1 VAGRLA
7 YLAIALVAVALYAAN
22 LADPFV
28 GDDFD
33 LIGSFHGKPFG
44 YLVALLWSNESGE
57 AWKSWG
63 IDPALGRGYLR
74 PLKIWLLALDAR
86 VWGMH
91 AAGWHVTSTALFAA
105 CAAQILALLR
115 RALPGRPA
123 LAFAGAFAA
132 IAHPVFS
139 EVVPFVT
146 AREETL
152 SLALGLAALRAF
164 VRHRDD
170 GASPLAFFGWLALA
184 LLAKE
189 SSLAFLPLFAAH
201 DLAHGRLRPGAPLA
215 PLLRTWAPVA
225 AILAIYFGLRFVAFG
240 NFVGGSG
247 EPTWFFQSRALAY
260 YPRLFGS
267 LADPTL
273 LSFGGAPGG
282 PALAALLFGAPIA
295 AVAWAW
301 RRIPD
306 ARRRDLLFFGPL
318 WLLGSTALYTGVYF
332 ATRHHVLPVVGL
344 ALFLTVALGA
354 LLDAGVLARE
364 RRWAVALAGAA
375 ALLLVPPTI
384 LTSLE
389 WHQASRVVRDLRAEI
404 ERRTANLPDGSS
416 VLAADVPQLLLPPFY
431 FGWGLL
437 SSLRAPFSP
446 GNVAGRLH
454 VYNLQNIGLT
464 RAKVEL
470 PERYDRVL
478 QLGGTARVP
487 DWVRARYERRLE
499 RDLGLRVPQR
509 GAGDETVGRRPL

>member
-1 VAGRLA
+1 MAGRLA
-7 YLAIALVAVALYAAN
+7 YLAIALVAAALYAAN

-33 LIGSFHGKPFG
+33 LIGSFHGKGFG

-91 AAGWHVTSTALFAA
+91 AAGWHVTSTAVFAA

-115 RALPGRPA
+115 RALPDRPA

-139 EVVPFVT
+139 EVVPFTT

-164 VRHRDD
+164 VRHRED

-201 DLAHGRLRPGAPLA
+201 DLVHGRAWPGRPLGPLV
-215 PLLRTWAPVA
+215 RTWAPVA
-225 AILAIYFGLRFVAFG
+225 AILAVYFGLRFVAFG

-247 EPTWFFQSRALAY
+247 EPTWFFEARALAY
-260 YPRLFGS
+260 YPKLLRS

-273 LSFGGAPGG
+273 LAIGGAPGG
-282 PALAALLFGAPIA
+282 PALAALLFAAPVA
-295 AVAWAW
+295 ALAWSW
-301 RRIPD
+301 RRIPL
-306 ARRRDLLFFGPL
+306 ACRRDLLFFGPL

-344 ALFLTVALGA
+344 AIFLTVAFGA
-354 LLDAGVLARE
+354 LLDAGALARE
-364 RRWAVALAGAA
+364 RRWAAALAGAA
-375 ALLLVPPTI
+375 TLLFVPPSL

-389 WHQASRVVRDLRAEI
+389 WYEASRVVRDLRETI
-404 ERRTANLPDGSS
+404 ERRTADLPDGSH
-416 VLAADVPQLLLPPFY
+416 VLAADAPQLVLPPFY

-437 SSLRAPFSP
+437 ASLHEPFSP
-446 GNVAGRLH
+446 GDVAGRLR
-454 VYNLQNIGLT
+454 VYNLHYIRLA
-464 RAKVEL
+464 RANVAL
-470 PERYDRVL
+470 PERYDRVI

-487 DWVRARYERRLE
+487 DWALERYEQRVE
-499 RDLGLRVPQR
+499 RDLGQR
-509 GAGDETVGRRPL
+509 IRAPAPEGASGRRRRF